1 MADTDTTTTVIDT
14 VEVETTELQATPA
27 QQILATLSD
36 EDKAKAAEYA
46 AALNADTSDSVLVYA
61 ADAQKDLSNFSQ
73 SVLDKVQNQDVGP
86 IGDALAELT
95 TALATSK
102 PEELM
107 PQKQGFFSKM
117 FARVQRSIYE
127 VTAKYQKIGAQID
140 QVSVRLNRQQ
150 GELLADNKMLD
161 GLYQKNLS
169 YFNDLNVYIAGAQM
183 KMQELR
189 DVTIPE
195 AQKKAEA
202 SGDQIDAQHV
212 QDLVNYENR
221 LEKRSNDLQLTRQIA
236 LQQAPQIR
244 LIQTTNQVL
253 AEKIQASINTAIP
266 LWKNQVAIAL
276 TLLKQKNAVAAQQ
289 AVTDTTND
297 LLKANSEMLKQSA
310 VETAKENE
318 RGIVDIDTL
327 QKTQDDLIAT
337 IQETMKIQADG
348 RAKRADAESKMQA
361 MEADLKD
368 KLLAMA
374 EGSAQAPRNVN

>member
-1 MADTDTTTTVIDT
+1 MAETTDTTQLQ
-14 VEVETTELQATPA
+14 EVPA
-27 QQILATLSD
+27 NDLLATLSE
-36 EDKAKAAEYA
+36 EDKQKATEYA
-46 AALNADTSDSVLVYA
+46 AALTEDQSDSVLVYA
-61 ADAQKDLSNFSQ
+61 SDAQKDLSSFSQ
-73 SVLDKVQNQDVGP
+73 NVLDKVQNQDVGP

-102 PEELM
+102 PEELL

-117 FARVQRSIYE
+117 FAKVQRSIYE
-127 VTAKYQKIGAQID
+127 ITAKYQKIGAQID

-161 GLYQKNLS
+161 GLYQKNLD
-169 YFNDLNVYIAGAQM
+169 YFNSLNVYIAGAQI

-189 DVTIPE
+189 ETTIPA
-195 AQKKAEA
+195 AQKKAEET
-202 SGDQIDAQHV
+202 GNQVDAQHV
-212 QDLVNYENR
+212 QDLVAYENR

-244 LIQTTNQVL
+244 LIQSTNQVL

-297 LLKANSEMLKQSA
+297 LLKANSDMLKQSA

-318 RGIVDIDTL
+318 RGIVDIETL

-348 RAKRADAESKMQA
+348 RAKRADAEVKMKQ
-361 MEADLKD
+361 MEDDLKS
-368 KLLAMA
+368 KLLSMA
-374 EGSAQAPRNVN
+374 EGSDQPRREVN